1 MFSGVLTFSLDQI
14 RGVSDLNFRIA
25 DNTSFSIQSV
35 ALIDFAL
42 KPNTPFLVTCQSVE
56 DPIFGYNLIE
66 YLFTSTNDPNIF
78 DILMSPFPRFPSK
91 GAETVASFIQKVAAV
106 PDLLG
111 DVKVIKRTITPS
123 NSIVKVKCK
132 ANIELG
138 TKEKSVIFQPLLGPQ
153 VEETLEFR
161 ESYETIRNER
171 TPHVSVYISSPS
183 NCEIVLEI
191 F

>member
-1 MFSGVLTFSLDQI
+1 M
-14 RGVSDLNFRIA
+14 
-25 DNTSFSIQSV
+25 
-35 ALIDFAL
+35 
-42 KPNTPFLVTCQSVE
+42 
-56 DPIFGYNLIE
+56 
-66 YLFTSTNDPNIF
+66 
-78 DILMSPFPRFPSK
+78 
-91 GAETVASFIQKVAAV
+91 
-106 PDLLG
+106 
-111 DVKVIKRTITPS
+111 
-123 NSIVKVKCK
+123 KVKCK

-171 TPHVSVYISSPS
+171 TPHVSVYISNPS